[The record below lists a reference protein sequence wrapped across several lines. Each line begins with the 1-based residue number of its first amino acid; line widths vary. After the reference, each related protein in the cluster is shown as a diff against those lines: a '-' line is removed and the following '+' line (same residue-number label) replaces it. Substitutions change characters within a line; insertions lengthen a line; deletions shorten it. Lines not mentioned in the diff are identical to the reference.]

1 MRNPGALC
9 FFRVRNMGNRKH
21 KGRAARNP
29 TIEQAKIKE
38 QIDTLA
44 APTEQLKRMLVEQQL
59 TNENLHKTNKV
70 LTQTLKEMLGEFH
83 DRLSAVELEQFGEV
97 RGDFNKYLA
106 KEEEDVQLSDVRGD
120 DAVASDT
127 TPAGED
133 AGDRGQG
140 DAADAPGSTGGD
152 TTLH

>member
-1 MRNPGALC
+1 
-9 FFRVRNMGNRKH
+9 MGNRKH

-83 DRLSAVELEQFGEV
+83 DRLSAVEMEQFGEV
-97 RGDFNKYLA
+97 RGDFDKYLA
-106 KEEEDVQLSDVRGD
+106 KEEEDVQLSEVRGD
-120 DAVASDT
+120 DASAADDAQADEVAD
-127 TPAGED
+127 
-133 AGDRGQG
+133 DRGQG
-140 DAADAPGSTGGD
+140 DASDASGSSDGD